1 MCWNS
6 FPGSGTSSL
15 PKEVA
20 LARFDIEMVVRR
32 LASLVLTKGKVSW
45 LGATIRICEDVL
57 APN

>member
-1 MCWNS
+1 
-6 FPGSGTSSL
+6 L

-20 LARFDIEMVVRR
+20 LARIDIEMVVRR

-45 LGATIRICEDVL
+45 LGATMRICEAVL